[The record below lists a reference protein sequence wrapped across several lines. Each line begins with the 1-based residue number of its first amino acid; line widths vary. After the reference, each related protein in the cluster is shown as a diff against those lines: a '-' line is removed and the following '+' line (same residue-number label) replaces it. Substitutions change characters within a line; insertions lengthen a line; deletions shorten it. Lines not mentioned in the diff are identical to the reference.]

1 MPGRR
6 WRGGCGRPAA
16 SSAMTGSCRATAVRD
31 HWACWPHL
39 RVRAGR
45 RGQQAAPDGSTPRQ
59 HCRRFGIVT
68 AGAGSGGRVIRAHL
82 LSFKTEASRAAPGAS
97 VLMVGSGMRL
107 TVGRTAPGGIGKP
120 VHFDRRA
127 AAFGWGAGCREGAG
141 WAGPLGDSRPRL
153 GACDCLGAS
162 RRGGRDENVA
172 VEQGAGTG
180 PARPRIPL
188 GRGPE
193 LGEVEGFLAPI
204 PAGRVLVVCRGA
216 RPLPGRRRFRR

>member
-16 SSAMTGSCRATAVRD
+16 SSAMTGSCRAAAVRD

-97 VLMVGSGMRL
+97 VLIVGSGMRL

-120 VHFDRRA
+120 VHFDRRPAGGDVWLGRRVPGRSGLGWPAGGLAPA
-127 AAFGWGAGCREGAG
+127 AGCLRLPGCVAPGRPGRECGCRAGCGHRAGTAAYPAGPRAGAGRGGGLPGADPGGAG
-141 WAGPLGDSRPRL
+141 ARGVPGSQAFAG
-153 GACDCLGAS
+153 AA
-162 RRGGRDENVA
+162 
-172 VEQGAGTG
+172 
-180 PARPRIPL
+180 
-188 GRGPE
+188 
-193 LGEVEGFLAPI
+193 
-204 PAGRVLVVCRGA
+204 
-216 RPLPGRRRFRR
+216 